1 MILLGV
7 HSQPCLLDKVLLNQ
21 NSKQFLMV
29 SFLSTRP
36 KKHPV
41 FLVDLV
47 LDKNRVRYCTPLE
60 NFETT
65 VIELMDMGI
74 QNTYNVPQLEKVK
87 YNLNQCHNA
96 FSILRWTDRWVGE

>member
-1 MILLGV
+1 M
-7 HSQPCLLDKVLLNQ
+7 HSQLCLLDWVLFSWNHKL
-21 NSKQFLMV
+21 FLMV

-47 LDKNRVRYCTPLE
+47 LEKKGVRYCTPLE

-74 QNTYNVPQLEKVK
+74 QNTYNVPQLQKVK
-87 YNLNQCHNA
+87 
-96 FSILRWTDRWVGE
+96 

>member
-1 MILLGV
+1 MGQQPPPLPLQVGGRSARASLISPLGV
-7 HSQPCLLDKVLLNQ
+7 HSQLCLLDWVLFSWKHKL
-21 NSKQFLMV
+21 FLMV

-47 LDKNRVRYCTPLE
+47 LEKKGVRYCTPLE
-60 NFETT
+60 NFQTT

-87 YNLNQCHNA
+87 
-96 FSILRWTDRWVGE
+96 

>member
-1 MILLGV
+1 M
-7 HSQPCLLDKVLLNQ
+7 LNR
-21 NSKQFLMV
+21 NHKLFLMV
-29 SFLSTRP
+29 RFLSSRP

-47 LDKNRVRYCTPLE
+47 LDKNSVRYCTPLE

-65 VIELMDMGI
+65 VIELIDMGI

-87 YNLNQCHNA
+87 YNPK
-96 FSILRWTDRWVGE
+96 

>member
-1 MILLGV
+1 
-7 HSQPCLLDKVLLNQ
+7 
-21 NSKQFLMV
+21 MV

-47 LDKNRVRYCTPLE
+47 LDKNSVRYCTPLE

-65 VIELMDMGI
+65 VIELIDMGI

-87 YNLNQCHNA
+87 YNPQQATVLLA
-96 FSILRWTDRWVGE
+96 DR